1 MSEHEDRAAE
11 GTEPPGL
18 GEQIEFFCRRVGISV
33 SALESR
39 LQLPPGALKQHL
51 ADDDSAPEP
60 GLAGVLRIC
69 FPECD
74 WVPGSPT
81 FPGMQWRP
89 RLDPKGALADEPRT
103 DTQRRLLK
111 IWRRILKNARIGID
125 DDFVELGGTSL
136 QAARVLSR
144 IFDVFDVRIPPEIV
158 ASANTVAK
166 LAEIVERSQDA
177 EQTLILWSSSGEP
190 TMPEV
195 PDT

>member
-1 MSEHEDRAAE
+1 MSEHDERAAKI
-11 GTEPPGL
+11 PGL
-18 GEQIEFFCRRVGISV
+18 SEQIEFFCRRVGITV

-39 LQLPPGALKQHL
+39 LQLPHGALKQHL
-51 ADDDSAPEP
+51 ADDDGAPEP
-60 GLAGVLRIC
+60 GLAGVLRIS

-89 RLDPKGALADEPRT
+89 RLDPMGALADEPRT

-111 IWRRILKNARIGID
+111 IWRRVLKNDRIGID
-125 DDFVELGGTSL
+125 DDFVLSGGSSL

-158 ASANTVAK
+158 AKANTVAK
-166 LAEIVERSQDA
+166 LAEIVERSQEA
-177 EQTLILWSSSGEP
+177 EQTLILWSPDDG
-190 TMPEV
+190 PEIPGPET
-195 PDT
+195 PDS